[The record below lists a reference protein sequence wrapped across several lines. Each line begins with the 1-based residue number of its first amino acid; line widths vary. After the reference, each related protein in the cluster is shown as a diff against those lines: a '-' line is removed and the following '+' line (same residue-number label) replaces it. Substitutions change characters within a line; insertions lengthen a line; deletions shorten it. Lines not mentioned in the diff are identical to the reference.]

1 MKAIASGA
9 IAGWKR
15 FASAVLMLALSFVPV
30 PGLAAFSDK
39 ELQKSIVPV
48 QALPGNAPARYGSG
62 FVVQSDRFSGYVVT
76 NAEVVREA
84 ESIIIT
90 VPTSGA
96 QLIAQV
102 LRQDPKSDYALL
114 KVNGLELPVLK
125 FALAEPAS
133 GEVVWAAA
141 RQGPDQQFSLNKG
154 LLRSGLKLSRDE
166 AGWYQHTASAGSG
179 VLLNECG
186 EVLGLN
192 LSAPTGDGSA
202 RSLDQATL
210 KNLLQS
216 QNVKLTDAAAGCVS
230 EVAKAREKAE
240 LASAEAQRA
249 KDQAEKAQVVA
260 RQLEQQLRDSK
271 RSSDDLVTQT
281 RIARER
287 ADAAMQAA
295 ELAETKAENTRR
307 ELEEITSKLQA
318 ENQTLLKAF
327 EEDRQKAEERFQG
340 LLASQEEAAAA
351 RENLLIGVGI
361 VLIIVLAIV
370 IIMLV
375 RTWPVSGARRSARG
389 DDKSGMTQVH
399 REELSEYVL
408 DGRDDDGIRYLLRIS
423 GDQLVN
429 SDGVVIG
436 RNPKD
441 SPYIINHADVSRKH
455 ARMKVMK
462 NRVFIEDLGSTNGT
476 SVNGQSIDD
485 KGLVSVS
492 NGDQIIIGSV
502 VMKLRV
508 MDG

>member
-1 MKAIASGA
+1 MMAIAGGA

-15 FASAVLMLALSFVPV
+15 IAPAVLVLMLSAAPGTGLGALS
-30 PGLAAFSDK
+30 DR

-48 QALPGNAPARYGSG
+48 QVQPGSAPTRFGSG

-76 NAEVVREA
+76 SSALVNEA
-84 ESIIIT
+84 ESIVVT

-96 QLIAQV
+96 QLIAQI
-102 LRQDPKSDYALL
+102 LRQDPQSDYALL

-125 FALAEPAS
+125 FARGEPAS
-133 GEVVWAAA
+133 GEVVWAAT
-141 RQGPDQQFSLNKG
+141 RQGPDQEFSLNKG
-154 LLRSGLKLSRDE
+154 LLRSGVKLTRDE
-166 AGWYQHTASAGSG
+166 AGWYQHTAGASGG

-192 LSAPTGDGSA
+192 LTASTGDG

-210 KNLLQS
+210 KTLLQS
-216 QNVKLTDAAAGCVS
+216 QNVKITDAAVGCVS
-230 EVAKAREKAE
+230 EVAEAREKAE

-249 KDQAEKAQVVA
+249 KDQAEQAQVVA
-260 RQLEQQLRDSK
+260 SKLEQQLKDSK
-271 RSSDDLVTQT
+271 RSSADLVRQT
-281 RIARER
+281 RGARDR

-295 ELAETKAENTRR
+295 ELAEAKAEGTRR
-307 ELEEITSKLQA
+307 ELEVITAKLLT
-318 ENQTLLKAF
+318 ENQSLLKAI
-327 EEDRQKAEERFQG
+327 EADRQRAEKRFRG
-340 LLASQEEAAAA
+340 LLLRQQEAAAS
-351 RENLLIGVGI
+351 RENLLIGVGV
-361 VLIIVLAIV
+361 VLVIVLAGV

-375 RTWPVSGARRSARG
+375 PNWLMSGKRQSDHRNA
-389 DDKSGMTQVH
+389 KSGLTQVH

-408 DGRDDDGIRYLLRIS
+408 DGLDDDGIRYLLRIS

-476 SVNGQSIDD
+476 SVNGQTIDD

-492 NGDQIIIGSV
+492 SGDQIIIGSV

-508 MDG
+508 MNG